1 MRTPVFSL
9 ELGALTYVE
18 IPKRQRSTSVW
29 VVPRDPS
36 NPTVTV
42 KVGRK
47 DGGSKGCV
55 RFCICGEM
63 KRADNDGKNI
73 TERATSKDETDEMT
87 ESELWPLQL
96 QYPTVND
103 GGSTILTT
111 KNSTFIPPPEIST
124 FWKILAE
131 FAEVE
136 EWSPSLEGPPKG
148 YKLQWKRTGGS
159 AKASDPWIV
168 LVDDWDTKQCE
179 ADLREFLR
187 TKRKTTNWKLVV
199 QVVAPAKSGGEKRDH
214 EDDSSTE
221 STGPSK
227 RKKKVCIFTVI
238 IPGQG

>member
-1 MRTPVFSL
+1 
-9 ELGALTYVE
+9 
-18 IPKRQRSTSVW
+18 
-29 VVPRDPS
+29 
-36 NPTVTV
+36 
-42 KVGRK
+42 
-47 DGGSKGCV
+47 
-55 RFCICGEM
+55 M
-63 KRADNDGKNI
+63 KRADNDGKII

-111 KNSTFIPPPEIST
+111 KNTTFIPPPEIST
-124 FWKILAE
+124 FWELLAE

-159 AKASDPWIV
+159 AKSSDSWIE
-168 LVDDWDTKQCE
+168 LADDRDAKQCA
-179 ADLREFLR
+179 ADVREFLR

-199 QVVAPAKSGGEKRDH
+199 QVVAVAKSGGEKRGH
-214 EDDSSTE
+214 EDDSSAE

-227 RKKKVCIFTVI
+227 RKKKVCTFPVI
-238 IPGQG
+238 ISGQG